1 MKKMAMALYELMYRI
16 ADGLAITMLVVMVLS
31 VFTNVI
37 FRFFYMAFPWVDEV
51 SRLAFVWMSFMAI
64 ASGLRIGL
72 HPAFDALSERCQGV
86 NGKILQTAIDVLIV
100 VFLLFLLKGGIDYV
114 SKVYVQKTSILVISV
129 AWQYAAVPVA
139 TIMMLLEMARQLVC
153 IWTPEE
159 LEEA

>member
-64 ASGLRIGL
+64 ASGLRIGAVGWML
-72 HPAFDALSERCQGV
+72 A
-86 NGKILQTAIDVLIV
+86 
-100 VFLLFLLKGGIDYV
+100 
-114 SKVYVQKTSILVISV
+114 TS
-129 AWQYAAVPVA
+129 
-139 TIMMLLEMARQLVC
+139 ARL
-153 IWTPEE
+153 
-159 LEEA
+159 